1 MAHEMFRSAP
11 ETKAAWAALPAAV
24 RDGVAR
30 CDAERHEAER
40 SRVAPELGERI
51 TSPLYSVA
59 ERFASWERVVRH
71 LEPGWTSDDFHAI
84 SAYENDLD
92 SRDSLGPLMKGQLAE
107 AQEGALGRL
116 LSQLDERFVAATVPD
131 PEHALRAWV
140 RPTRTRPEAELG
152 LWWKRRP
159 VRYPWD

>member
-1 MAHEMFRSAP
+1 MAYEMFRSAP
-11 ETKAAWAALPAAV
+11 ETNAAWAALPAAV

-92 SRDSLGPLMKGQLAE
+92 SRDSLGQLMKGQLAE
-107 AQEGALGRL
+107 AQEGALGWL
-116 LSQLDERFVAATVPD
+116 LSQLGQRFVGAIVPAEHSLLGASDQGEARGGVRTV
-131 PEHALRAWV
+131 V
-140 RPTRTRPEAELG
+140 EAQASA
-152 LWWKRRP
+152 
-159 VRYPWD
+159 